1 MDAMMTGEER
11 VARMQ
16 SLLPSPKS
24 FDNTVHLS
32 PDLGFVF
39 FSNPIVACSSL
50 KATLNLA
57 TARALGL
64 PVPELRMGAIHDRDA
79 NPLQRPSDIGL
90 TRFAKMLDDPA
101 VRKLA
106 FVRDPL
112 GRFMSCFGKKL
123 SRENRITERVRAHMK
138 VPATIALGDFLTPD
152 SFAAALEAD
161 PALLNMND
169 HWRPQRRQVFYDL
182 VPDLQIGRIETFRA
196 DVDRLLTPIFG
207 AGRYEVIDVPALFPQ
222 NSSRSRG
229 AVVPALSDAGREA
242 VRRVYAGDIDMLA
255 QVEAGDTANSAANTT
270 KASKSAA
277 RRKTNAD
284 KVVVAAKGYISPL
297 EALSARIDEQAG
309 RIVAL
314 EQQLAAMQKAPS
326 RRRSKT

>member
-1 MDAMMTGEER
+1 MDAMMTGDER

-24 FDNTVHLS
+24 FDNTIHLS
-32 PDLGFVF
+32 PDLGFMF

-50 KATLNLA
+50 KATLNRA

-90 TRFAKMLDDPA
+90 TRFAEMLDDPA
-101 VRKLA
+101 VRKIA

-138 VPATIALGDFLTPD
+138 VPSTVALGDFLTPH

-182 VPDLQIGRIETFRA
+182 VPDLQIGRVEAFQA
-196 DVDRLLTPIFG
+196 DVDRLLAPIFG
-207 AGRYEVIDVPALFPQ
+207 AGGYEVIDVPALFPQ

-229 AVVPALSDAGREA
+229 AAVPALSDAGREA
-242 VRRVYAGDIDMLA
+242 VRRVYAGDIEMLA
-255 QVEAGDTANSAANTT
+255 EVEAAADNTAPRRVA

-277 RRKTNAD
+277 RRKTGAD
-284 KVVVAAKGYISPL
+284 KVTVAPKVYISPL
-297 EALSARIDEQAG
+297 EALSARVDEQAA
-309 RIVAL
+309 RITAL